1 MSEGTLKLLLSNDL
15 LAIAGTISGAP
26 ALRQFFASR
35 NEVQQVANAIQSAA
49 VPEDAVR
56 LFTESLLGELK
67 RGVLFRHD
75 LTLAALAVALEGSFM
90 PFAQQYL
97 RDLAKLNAAEMPYGP
112 RVAREVLVN
121 RSSAPARQSAIVA
134 SASP

>member
-1 MSEGTLKLLLSNDL
+1 MSEGTLTLLVSDDL

-26 ALRQFFASR
+26 ALSHFFASR
-35 NEVQQVANAIQSAA
+35 NEVRQVASAIQSGD

-56 LFTESLLGELK
+56 LFTESLHKELK
-67 RGVLFRHD
+67 RGILFRHD
-75 LTLAALAVALEGSFM
+75 LTLAALAVALEGSFT
-90 PFAQQYL
+90 PFAEQYL

-112 RVAREVLVN
+112 RVAREVLDH
-121 RSSAPARQSAIVA
+121 RSLAPARQSAIVA